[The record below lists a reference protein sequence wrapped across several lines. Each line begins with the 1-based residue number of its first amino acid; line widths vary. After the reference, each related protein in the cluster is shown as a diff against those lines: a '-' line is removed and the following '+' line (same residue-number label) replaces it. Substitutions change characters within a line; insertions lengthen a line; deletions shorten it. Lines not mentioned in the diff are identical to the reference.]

1 MKVFPSCKCCN
12 SDPLFYCSCLYH
24 HVVTAFLLAATR
36 VVYPCCELHQKSYYI
51 IVEHVFCPRKSSSR
65 KRWAVWML
73 KQVWGGLCAVQA
85 VWGGIPR
92 YRPLVVMAN
101 CSDVTVDQWAQRVV
115 LPAHPTPPS
124 LENASGSW
132 TQSVQMFFDIFGQ
145 TQTTCNIYIF
155 LKNSLAE
162 RLFQRRFRMKKMK
175 KKTPAAALG

>member
-24 HVVTAFLLAATR
+24 HVVTAFFLAATR

-85 VWGGIPR
+85 VWGGIPQ

-124 LENASGSW
+124 LENASGSR
-132 TQSVQMFFDIFGQ
+132 THDNVSRTVETKSVQMFFWHFRANSNFMHNVYVFEEQFGW
-145 TQTTCNIYIF
+145 
-155 LKNSLAE
+155 
-162 RLFQRRFRMKKMK
+162 
-175 KKTPAAALG
+175 KTFSA